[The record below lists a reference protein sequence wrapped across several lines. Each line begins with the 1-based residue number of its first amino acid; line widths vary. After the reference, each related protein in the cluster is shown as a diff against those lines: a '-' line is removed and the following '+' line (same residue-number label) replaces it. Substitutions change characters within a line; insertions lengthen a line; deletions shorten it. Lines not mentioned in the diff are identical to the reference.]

1 MRTYSIVKKKKR
13 NKQLKQYYI
22 LRELKYNQHQFKT
35 QIVDKI
41 INKEAHNNGIKT
53 LTFLVTAI
61 IGISLG
67 ILIFKITH

>member
-13 NKQLKQYYI
+13 NKELKQYYI
-22 LRELKYNQHQFKT
+22 LKELKYNQHQFET
-35 QIVDKI
+35 R
-41 INKEAHNNGIKT
+41 INKGTFNNGIKI